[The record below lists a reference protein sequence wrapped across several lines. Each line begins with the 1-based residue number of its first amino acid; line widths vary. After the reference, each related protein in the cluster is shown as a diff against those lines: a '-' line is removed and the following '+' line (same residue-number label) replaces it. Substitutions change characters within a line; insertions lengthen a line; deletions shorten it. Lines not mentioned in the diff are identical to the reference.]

1 MIGIKTIQIKEKIR
15 EKWNHSGFQRYF
27 KNTGWLFFGRIA
39 GMFISFFVA
48 AYVARYL
55 GPENYGTLSY
65 IVSLV
70 GIFSFIA
77 SLGIDNVLYR
87 DLIRYPEREN
97 ELLGSGI
104 FLKMIGSY
112 LALVIASIILPIL
125 GNNHNVTILAFI
137 AACSFLFQSFNV
149 ILTFFQSKT
158 LAKLVA
164 ISGLFV
170 TLILSVF
177 KIGFAII
184 QLNVHFFVY
193 LLILEQIAYAIIFI
207 ILYQRLGRSIF
218 SWRINRKTTFGMWKE
233 SLPLMF
239 SAAFILTYNRIDQ
252 VMIKQMLDASA
263 VGYYD
268 IAVRLSEFWYFVPT
282 TIITALLPAIVNAKK
297 VSVEIYR
304 SRIKLLAVLVLV
316 LSLLASIIIFIFSK
330 QIVLSL
336 FGSQYIP
343 SISVLQIYVW
353 AGVGMSIGI
362 LANQYLVIENST
374 KASFFANF
382 LGMFTNV
389 ILNLIL
395 IPHHGINGA
404 AIATLISYFVLPTI
418 VIIIKRAE
426 IYVKKN

>member
-239 SAAFILTYNRIDQ
+239 SAAFILIYNRIDQ